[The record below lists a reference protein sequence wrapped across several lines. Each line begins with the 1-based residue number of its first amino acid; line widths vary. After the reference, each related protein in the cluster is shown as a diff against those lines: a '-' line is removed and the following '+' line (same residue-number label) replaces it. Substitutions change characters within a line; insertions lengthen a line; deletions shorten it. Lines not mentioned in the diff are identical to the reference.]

1 MKPRRR
7 KWEASLGTY
16 ARSSEATMKHSKF
29 MSHFQPQCKHIEY
42 WMERRADAAPIAA
55 AHALLSVS
63 AFDPDFWIKE
73 KRLDSFA
80 REKKKKPAVS
90 AHGRELGPGAFI
102 STR

>member
-1 MKPRRR
+1 
-7 KWEASLGTY
+7 
-16 ARSSEATMKHSKF
+16 MKHSKF

-80 REKKKKPAVS
+80 RGKKKKNLLLA
-90 AHGRELGPGAFI
+90 RTDEN
-102 STR
+102 